1 MKNVLL
7 ALFAV
12 VAFSSCTLIGPNER
26 GVRYSFG
33 KVSDDVLES
42 GTHFWLPYFVGS
54 KSVNV
59 KMTALEIKT
68 NSGTKDQQE
77 VTTQVVINTQID
89 PAKVVSLVREFGSED
104 GLDSTVNP
112 LIHAAISAK
121 VSKYSAEEVLTK
133 REQLKMDIQNEIKS
147 SLEKYPVIVHDV
159 SIKDLQYSNEYAR
172 AIEQKQIA
180 EQKAKQAEYE
190 TLKITQDAKS
200 VVAQAEGAAKAS
212 LLKAKAEAEAN
223 QLKLRT
229 LTKEL
234 IQYEAIQRW
243 NGQLPQ
249 VNGGGTLPMINIT
262 GANGATK

>member
-7 ALFAV
+7 ALFAA
-12 VAFSSCTLIGPNER
+12 VAFSSCTVVGPGER

-33 KVSDDVLES
+33 SVSDTVMES
-42 GTHFWLPYFVGS
+42 GTHLWLPYFAGS
-54 KSVNV
+54 KSVNI
-59 KMTALEIKT
+59 KMTALEVKT

-89 PAKVVSLVREFGSED
+89 PAKVVALIREFGSED
-104 GLDSTVNP
+104 GLGSTVNP

-133 REQLKMDIQNEIKS
+133 REQLKNDIQNEIKL

-200 VVAQAEGAAKAS
+200 AVAQADGQAKSA
-212 LLKAKAEAEAN
+212 LLKARAEAEAN

-243 NGQLPQ
+243 NGVLPQ
-249 VNGGGTLPMINIT
+249 VNGGGTLPMINIGSTT
-262 GANGATK
+262 GK